1 MDSPIL
7 DVVINWGTVASATV
21 LLGFIL
27 NQGYVFL
34 AKALRS
40 VGSRLSFLEFLT
52 GLPKSLAA
60 GTKKAVVYISAV
72 VLTVSFADFSVVL
85 PDASD
90 PSLYVSAVIAY
101 STTVFKFAQEVYDV
115 IWTRLIAG
123 K

>member
-1 MDSPIL
+1 MDSPLL

-21 LLGFIL
+21 LLGFVL

-34 AKALRS
+34 SKALR
-40 VGSRLSFLEFLT
+40 RIPQLA
-52 GLPKSLAA
+52 GLPAKLSGEA
-60 GTKKAVVYISAV
+60 KRVVVYISAV
-72 VLTVSFADFSVVL
+72 ALTVSFADFSVVL

>member
-21 LLGFIL
+21 LLGFVL

-34 AKALRS
+34 AQVLRKIPALADR
-40 VGSRLSFLEFLT
+40 
-52 GLPKSLAA
+52 LPKSLS
-60 GTKKAVVYISAV
+60 GGVKRFVVYVSAV
-72 VLTVSFADFSVVL
+72 ALTVSFADFSVVL

-90 PSLYVSAVIAY
+90 PTQYMSAVIAY
-101 STTVFKFAQEVYDV
+101 STTVFKFAQEIYDA